1 MRVLVVDD
9 TIAYRTIVSNILAE
23 IPGVEVVGTA
33 SNGLLALSKIK
44 SLKPDLLTLD
54 IEMPEMNGLDVLE
67 VIKRD
72 SLNVGAIMVSSLTK
86 RGGELTIRA
95 LELGAFDFIT
105 KPDAG
110 SMQSNAE
117 QIKKALGQLIKAYA
131 EQREIHALLRGTANP
146 QPRNAAHKEAT
157 EPVIARKGST
167 TVAGNAMRAEAVG
180 IGVSTGGP
188 NALTSM
194 LPMLPGDVNVPI
206 LIVQHMPPLFTQSLA
221 NSLSAKCAL
230 KIKEAENGE
239 PLLPNT
245 VYIAPGGKQMKITL
259 GTDARTKIIHVTN
272 DPPENY
278 CKPSVDYLFRSLAHH
293 YLGRATGVI
302 MTGMGNDGVLGLR
315 LMKRNHCT
323 VIAQD
328 QTSCVVFG
336 MPKEAIDAG
345 VVDIVAPLDML
356 AAEIVR
362 TIR

>member
-9 TIAYRTIVSNILAE
+9 TIAYRTIVTKVLAE

-33 SNGLLALSKIK
+33 SNGSLALSRIK

-54 IEMPEMNGLDVLE
+54 IEMPEMSGLDVLE
-67 VIKRD
+67 AIKRD

-86 RGGELTIRA
+86 KGGELTIRA

-110 SMQSNAE
+110 SAQDNANL
-117 QIKKALGQLIKAYA
+117 IKMALGKLIKAYA
-131 EQREIHALLRGTANP
+131 DQLEIRAILHGAIKP
-146 QPRNAAHKEAT
+146 QPRYAAGV
-157 EPVIARKGST
+157 EPSPPVTARKPTAETGL
-167 TVAGNAMRAEAVG
+167 RAEVVG

-188 NALTSM
+188 NALTRM

-206 LIVQHMPPLFTQSLA
+206 LIVQHMPPLFTLSLA
-221 NSLSAKCAL
+221 KSLSAKCAL
-230 KIKEAENGE
+230 TIKEAENGE
-239 PLLPNT
+239 PVLPNT
-245 VYIAPGGKQMKITL
+245 AYIAPGGKQMKIAL
-259 GTDARTKIIHVTN
+259 GTDARTKIINVTN
-272 DPPENY
+272 DPPENH
-278 CKPSVDYLFRSLAHH
+278 CRPSADYLFRSLAHQ

-302 MTGMGNDGVLGLR
+302 MTGMGTDGVLGLR
-315 LMKRNHCT
+315 LMKRNPCK

-345 VVDIVAPLDML
+345 VVDIVAPLDMI